1 MCSVGRPL
9 AARTGVLRDSRRV
22 VTSQLQQSGFLM
34 SPPSDIS
41 LRSGTGGGKVLQR
54 FPEKDWDDC
63 PFTTGLELFCQ
74 PTGWSLSSQ
83 QQQPVFY
90 VAVLTDI
97 DADRHYCACF
107 TFHETIAMTPTKPDD
122 ADADDHDST
131 LIHHS
136 LMYAPKSLNCLGIIY
151 TVYMENIQVQI
162 ETLIGNILGC
172 IQVPPSGGPQVR
184 FSIGAGDR
192 QALQPPLSS
201 TLPISHDSVALFFD
215 QMGINN
221 AITILCAALTD
232 HKILFYSDSYS
243 RLTAA
248 CRALIALHYPLKYSY
263 VYIPILPSALLEVLN
278 TPTPF
283 IAGVHA
289 SLVSQVVDLL
299 DVILVDLDGG
309 DIRIPECVKIPP
321 IPEPMLSRAKRC
333 LNMIL
338 LPDLLSADY
347 AFPPSPRKLSP
358 YLQRDKEIR
367 AVFIRMF
374 AELFA
379 GYRTCL
385 TIIRIHPDPFITF
398 HKASFL
404 GHRGMVEDDFAVRV
418 LGGMAFSA
426 FVAERGPPYRVCD
439 IFDEV
444 YATMPEQLHLEQSDH
459 EKVAENIKD
468 LAHQLY
474 LN

>member
-1 MCSVGRPL
+1 MGWVVG
-9 AARTGVLRDSRRV
+9 G
-22 VTSQLQQSGFLM
+22 
-34 SPPSDIS
+34 
-41 LRSGTGGGKVLQR
+41 SGTGSGKVLQR
-54 FPEKDWDDC
+54 FPEKDWEDS
-63 PFTTGLELFCQ
+63 PFTMGIELFCQ
-74 PTGWSLSSQ
+74 PTGWTLSTQ
-83 QQQPVFY
+83 QQQPAFY

-122 ADADDHDST
+122 VDADDHDAT

-136 LMYAPKSLNCLGIIY
+136 LMYAPKSLVLVSRLDYFEAFRNCLGIIY
-151 TVYMENIQVQI
+151 TVYMENMQVQI

-172 IQVPPSGGPQVR
+172 VQVPPPGGPQVR

-192 QALQPPLSS
+192 QALQPPLNA
-201 TLPISHDSVALFFD
+201 TLPVSHDSVALFFD

-221 AITILCAALTD
+221 AITVFCAALTD

-248 CRALIALHYPLKYSY
+248 ARAIIALHYPLKYSY
-263 VYIPILPSALLEVLN
+263 VYIPILPVSLLEVLT

-289 SLVSQVVDLL
+289 SLKDQVMDLL

-309 DIRIPECVKIPP
+309 DIRIPECVTVPAISEP
-321 IPEPMLSRAKRC
+321 ILSRTKKC
-333 LNMIL
+333 LNM
-338 LPDLLSADY
+338 
-347 AFPPSPRKLSP
+347 
-358 YLQRDKEIR
+358 DKEIR

-374 AELFA
+374 AELFT
-379 GYRTCL
+379 GYRSSL
-385 TIIRIHPDPFITF
+385 TIIRIHPEPFITF

-404 GHRGMVEDDFAVRV
+404 GHRGMVEDAFLVRV
-418 LGGMAFSA
+418 MDGMGFSA
-426 FVAERGPPYRVCD
+426 FVNERGPPYRVCD

-444 YATMPEQLHLEQSDH
+444 YATMQDQLRLEQMDH
-459 EKVAENIKD
+459 DKMAEHIKD

-474 LN
+474 LNVS